1 MVTTRKANTPARQ
14 IRCPRCHAAPG
25 ALCLSSVSGDLLTG
39 LHLQRILRARRAVWA
54 AFEFYGLERPASL
67 AALSRERSGSAP
79 LALALARRGKPPA
92 RVQSPTAESEIR

>member
-1 MVTTRKANTPARQ
+1 MPMVTTRKANTPARQ

-54 AFEFYGLERPASL
+54 AFEFYGLERPAPIRPARARAR
-67 AALSRERSGSAP
+67 AAWEAAGQGPVAN
-79 LALALARRGKPPA
+79 RGK
-92 RVQSPTAESEIR
+92 RD